1 MFQPSRE
8 QARRFFI
15 EAWRR
20 YRAGEP
26 LEPLQALAAALIQRH
41 PEYHALL
48 DDAEASLERE
58 WLPEL
63 GETNPFLHLGLHLA
77 IAEQLSIDQPCGI
90 RSQHQAL
97 CARLGD
103 EHAAQHALME
113 CLVETLWQSQST
125 GEAPDTAAYLA
136 CIERQARRRSA

>member
-26 LEPLQALAAALIQRH
+26 LEPLQALAAELILHH

-48 DDAEASLERE
+48 EDAEASLERE
-58 WLPEL
+58 WPPEL

-77 IAEQLSIDQPCGI
+77 IAEQLSIDQPRGI

-97 CARLGD
+97 CARLD
-103 EHAAQHALME
+103 DTHAAQHALME
-113 CLVETLWQSQST
+113 CLVETLWQSQRT
-125 GEAPDTAAYLA
+125 GQAPDAAAYLS
-136 CIERQARRRSA
+136 CVERKSRG

>member
-15 EAWRR
+15 EAWRK

-26 LEPLQALAAALIQRH
+26 LQPLQVLATEVILNH

-48 DDAEASLERE
+48 DDAQASLERE

-77 IAEQLSIDQPCGI
+77 VAEQMSIDQPKGI
-90 RSQHQAL
+90 LRHHQAL

-103 EHAAQHALME
+103 PHAAQHALME
-113 CLVETLWQSQST
+113 CLVEVLWQAQRT
-125 GEAPDTAAYLA
+125 GQALDAAAYLT
-136 CIERQARRRSA
+136 CLDRLVRR